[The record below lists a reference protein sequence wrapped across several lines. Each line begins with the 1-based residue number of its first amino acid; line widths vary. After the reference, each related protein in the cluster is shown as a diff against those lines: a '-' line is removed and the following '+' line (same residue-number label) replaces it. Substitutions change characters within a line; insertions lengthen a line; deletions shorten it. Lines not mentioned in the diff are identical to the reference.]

1 MVESHKNDVLVGVLA
16 LQGDF
21 KEHVNMLV
29 HSGVYATEVRTYTE
43 LESVDGLVIP
53 GGESTTMARLLIAYD
68 LMDLL
73 RLKVSEG
80 FPIWGTCAGA
90 ILLADSA
97 PELDRPTIGGIPM
110 TIKRNAF
117 GTQVDSFETDLR
129 FLDLEGGDYH
139 AVFIRAPLITDIAP
153 EVKVSAHLK
162 NGEIV
167 AVVKENLMATC
178 FHPELTNDTRLHRKF
193 VDLVTNYKINRS
205 NEV

>member
-1 MVESHKNDVLVGVLA
+1 
-16 LQGDF
+16 
-21 KEHVNMLV
+21 MLV

-73 RLKVSEG
+73 RLKIAAG

-97 PELDRPTIGGIPM
+97 PDLDRPTIGGIPM

-167 AVVKENLMATC
+167 AVVKDNLMATC